1 MKTKRLTDEE
11 LAERAAEYRR
21 LRAEE
26 KASAA
31 LAESHRDVILAELSA
46 RKALSVVVGGH
57 QVTAKA
63 NRRTSYDADAAKAVL
78 KPAQYRKITKVTVLH
93 QNVEAHLKA
102 GDLTE
107 EEVEAFRTV
116 ELSSPYLV
124 VTVAA
129 AA

>member
-1 MKTKRLTDEE
+1 MKAKRLTDLE
-11 LAERAAEYRR
+11 LADRAAEYKR

-26 KASAA
+26 KAAAA
-31 LAESHRDVILAELSA
+31 LADAHRDVILAELSA
-46 RKALSVVVGGH
+46 RKALSVVAGGY

-63 NRRTSYDADAAKAVL
+63 NRRTSYDPAVAKAVL
-78 KPAQYRKITKVTVLH
+78 KPGTFRKIAKVTVLH
-93 QNVEAHLKA
+93 ASVEAYLKA

-124 VTVAA
+124 VTTAA
-129 AA
+129 A